1 MYSRDYLVDFIDL
14 IKEDSTDDA
23 LKNIF
28 TEEYPFKLQLVNII
42 IFIIVF
48 CSGYILQKLVVYPY
62 ITSADEKKDFQN
74 KIIGKDIKLIL
85 LHCVFIFIFGNCTNT
100 FSINK
105 GTNLLLFILMF
116 YGGTFA
122 FQKFKSLSEVEKL
135 TDGIVSVIK
144 GEKKV
149 NSLNEFKKNWRPIVG
164 LTIISLLILIVL
176 IYSIVHA
183 YESGIVLYYII
194 FALIM
199 FALVVFVPLIGN
211 FKLDSLLRNVSL
223 LCLLLCRFDNKINA
237 ILSGLLSSLLVNE
250 ISWQKEIPEQ
260 K

>member
-14 IKEDSTDDA
+14 IKKDSTDDA

-42 IFIIVF
+42 IYILVL

-62 ITSADEKKDFQN
+62 ITTPSERKSFQ
-74 KIIGKDIKLIL
+74 KEIIGKDIKLIL

-122 FQKFKSLSEVEKL
+122 FQKFKSLSEIDSL
-135 TDGIVSVIK
+135 TNGIEDVIMGK
-144 GEKKV
+144 TKIK
-149 NSLNEFKKNWRPIVG
+149 SLDSFKKNWLPIVG
-164 LTIISLLILIVL
+164 LTIISLIILIVL
-176 IYSIVHA
+176 IYGIVNA

-194 FALIM
+194 FTLVM
-199 FALVVFVPLIGN
+199 LALVVFIPLIYNGN
-211 FKLDSLLRNVSL
+211 FKLGSLLRNFSL
-223 LCLLLCRFDNKINA
+223 LGLLLCRFDNKINA
-237 ILSGLLSSLLVNE
+237 ILSGLLSSLLINE
-250 ISWQKEIPEQ
+250 ISWQK
-260 K
+260 